1 MVLLVKKSPPAC
13 RQGRWLAF
21 AMVWMLAGCA
31 TESTTMQELE
41 ESPAATEP
49 TPPKTLEPSPE
60 ESPIP
65 CPQEISAEIETVILD
80 QSASFALRD
89 YATAY
94 SYSSENFQAAVTLD
108 LFERLISRN
117 YEMLLYFEEA
127 IFGACELAETG
138 TTATVSVEVRS
149 SFQAPVIMEYELVSE
164 KNAWKVLAVTNPVP
178 GVPNA

>member
-1 MVLLVKKSPPAC
+1 MVLPVKKALAC
-13 RQGRWLAF
+13 RQGRWLAL

-31 TESTTMQELE
+31 IESTTMQELE
-41 ESPAATEP
+41 ENPAATES
-49 TPPKTLEPSPE
+49 TPPKTLDPSPE

-65 CPQEISAEIETVILD
+65 CPQEISAEIETVILA

-89 YATAY
+89 YETAY
-94 SYSSENFQAAVTLD
+94 SYSSESFQAAVSLD

-127 IFGACELAETG
+127 VFGACELAATG
-138 TTATVSVEVRS
+138 TTAAVFVEVRS

-164 KNAWKVLAVTNPVP
+164 KNAWKVFAVTNPVP